1 MTKRS
6 PGTVLI
12 LSLLTL
18 GIYGLVWV
26 IKTKNEML
34 SVGSPPIPSG
44 WSLLLVLIP
53 LVGLIWVLYWYWKW
67 CAGVEHVTGGKM
79 SQVMAF
85 ICIVLL
91 NQIFFLGNM
100 VIQSELNK
108 AIDRGAPG
116 QLPQARVA

>member
-1 MTKRS
+1 VTKRS
-6 PGTVLI
+6 PGTVL
-12 LSLLTL
+12 LFSLLTL
-18 GIYGLVWV
+18 GIYGLYWA
-26 IKTKNEML
+26 ITTKNEMMA
-34 SVGSPPIPSG
+34 VGGPPIPSG

-53 LVGLIWVLYWYWKW
+53 IVGIIWIFMWYWKW
-67 CAGVEHVTGGKM
+67 AAGVEHVTGGKM

-91 NQIFFLGNM
+91 NQIFFLGGF

-108 AIDRGAPG
+108 AIDRGAAG